1 MCFCVFKK
9 TKKSI
14 DLVSFPRG
22 NHSMLSVL
30 RQKLKMCLI
39 QNEFCKAI
47 YCIRLKTLPK
57 GSQYLLFFTSL
68 PKLYSSLSLK
78 KNRSRTT
85 NRFMIISHNIWIW
98 YFSIVRC
105 IIKGNYIF
113 YGGKCE
119 HNVSRI
125 TTILTT
131 QDPVPVSKLTI
142 IAISGGTGGALL
154 LIILI
159 STTCFCYRLKQAK
172 RKG

>member
-1 MCFCVFKK
+1 
-9 TKKSI
+9 
-14 DLVSFPRG
+14 
-22 NHSMLSVL
+22 MLSVL

-47 YCIRLKTLPK
+47 YCIRLKTPPK
-57 GSQYLLFFTSL
+57 GSQYLLFCVIFHITS
-68 PKLYSSLSLK
+68 KIVFIFISK
-78 KNRSRTT
+78 KINRSRTT
-85 NRFMIISHNIWIW
+85 NRFMIISHNIWTW

-131 QDPVPVSKLTI
+131 PDPVPVSKLTI